1 MSALTRTNILSLYR
15 SFLRVIERWPT
26 DYLRPNRNLKHIL
39 HLRVTEGFKQN
50 IAVKDAN
57 VLRALVLDAEVEL
70 DALRRLAENEFK
82 EKYPLSD
89 RIYRPAAN
97 PKYYSGLV
105 AAIDKTAKLKQEAD
119 LKPSLWK
126 RLGFWTRKF
135 FWN

>member
-1 MSALTRTNILSLYR
+1 MRTDILSLYR

-26 DYLRPNRNLKHIL
+26 DYLRPNRNFKHVL
-39 HLRVTEGFKQN
+39 HLRVTEGFRQN
-50 IAVKDAN
+50 LSVKDKD
-57 VLRALVLDAEVEL
+57 VLRALVMDAETEL
-70 DALRRLAENEFK
+70 DALRRLANNEFK

-105 AAIDKTAKLKQEAD
+105 TAIDKAAKLKQEED

-126 RLGFWTRKF
+126 RLFS
-135 FWN
+135 

>member
-1 MSALTRTNILSLYR
+1 MRTDILSLYR

-26 DYLRPNRNLKHIL
+26 DYLRPTRNFKHVL
-39 HLRVTEGFKQN
+39 HLRVTEGFRQN
-50 IAVKDAN
+50 LSVKDKD
-57 VLRALVLDAEVEL
+57 VLRALVMDAETEL
-70 DALRRLAENEFK
+70 DALRRLANNEFK

-105 AAIDKTAKLKQEAD
+105 TAIDKAAKLKQEED

-126 RLGFWTRKF
+126 RLFS
-135 FWN
+135 